1 MLSYSP
7 PLPYV
12 NYFDTSFVATF
23 IFDISSSSR
32 RLHMLLVYISYH
44 STDATGFVQ
53 QTGWKSSPP
62 SPFTSMRAF
71 VRINSLRKVLR
82 QQGLA
87 NLVHGTFVI
96 VISISVTVIFW
107 SIMKGS
113 RFHSR
118 DSISYKCQ
126 KAAASGGPAA
136 CALPVIAAVVAKER
150 VGCRYLYDQFF
161 DVSRGIFR
169 FFRFCHSRAL
179 ACHPFHKNS
188 HL

>member
-1 MLSYSP
+1 MLSFP

-12 NYFDTSFVATF
+12 NYFDTSLVATF
-23 IFDISSSSR
+23 IFDISSASR
-32 RLHMLLVYISYH
+32 VYIISQH
-44 STDATGFVQ
+44 RCNWFCATDGL
-53 QTGWKSSPP
+53 KEPPP

-71 VRINSLRKVLR
+71 VHINSLRKVLR

-87 NLVHGTFVI
+87 NLVHGIFVI

-136 CALPVIAAVVAKER
+136 CALRSNSCCCSERKSGLPLLIRPVLWCVT
-150 VGCRYLYDQFF
+150 GHF
-161 DVSRGIFR
+161 SIFS
-169 FFRFCHSRAL
+169 FLSL
-179 ACHPFHKNS
+179 
-188 HL
+188 